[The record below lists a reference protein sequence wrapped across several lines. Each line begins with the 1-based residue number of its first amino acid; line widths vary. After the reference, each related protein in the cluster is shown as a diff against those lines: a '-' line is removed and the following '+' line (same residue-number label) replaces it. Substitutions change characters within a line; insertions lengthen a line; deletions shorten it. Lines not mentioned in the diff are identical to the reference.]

1 MLGRYDNFPTRVHG
15 IARFTYPS
23 SIQTLQQTIA
33 QVFHELNKQT
43 IDMKTLTKAAPA
55 NCAVNFE
62 FGAADADTFNFLDE
76 EELKKL
82 KKAMK
87 QQRFRVLDV
96 YCATRYHVTDASGKT
111 RSLKFDYSILRFA
124 FYKRQ
129 IQLFICHE
137 RGINRVPLED
147 LALFLLSQINNRLA
161 EKQQRALNLK
171 RIHML

>member
-1 MLGRYDNFPTRVHG
+1 MLGRYDNFPTQIHG

-23 SIQTLQQTIA
+23 SIQTLQHTVA
-33 QVFHELNKQT
+33 QVFHELNEQT

-55 NCAVNFE
+55 NCTVNFE
-62 FGAADADTFNFLDE
+62 FGVADADTFNFLDE

-82 KKAMK
+82 EKAVS
-87 QQRFRVLDV
+87 QQHFRVFDV
-96 YCATRYHVTDASGKT
+96 YCATRYHVRDASGKT
-111 RSLKFDYSILRFA
+111 KSLRFDYNILRFA

-129 IQLFICHE
+129 VQLFICHE

-147 LALFLLSQINNRLA
+147 LVLFLESQINKRLE
-161 EKQQRALNLK
+161 EKQQRALSLK